1 MLKLR
6 KVAVTGGLACGK
18 SSVCRFFEKFGA
30 FVVNADEIVHRLLSP
45 ETTLGQR
52 IIQLIGSDIIIKNQI
67 DRSKIAQ
74 KVFNQPSLLYAL
86 EKLIHPVVLE
96 EIKKQYTLANQQEKG
111 KIFVAEIPLLFEAN
125 MEDFFDI
132 IITVIAE
139 PTIAKQRFKNAAG
152 SNSKEYE
159 KRSKQQMNIE
169 EKAERADY
177 VIENNGNLKE
187 LEAKTKEI
195 MVTIQKLPIMKQL

>member
-30 FVVNADEIVHRLLSP
+30 FVVSSDDIVHRLLSP
-45 ETTLGQR
+45 ETTLGQK
-52 IIQLIGSDIIIKNQI
+52 IIQLIGSDIIINNQI

-74 KVFNQPSLLYAL
+74 KVFNQSSLLHAL

-96 EIKKQYTLANQQEKG
+96 EIEKQYTLAKQQEKG
-111 KIFVAEIPLLFEAN
+111 KLFVAEIPLLFEAN
-125 MEDFFDI
+125 MEDFFDVV
-132 IITVIAE
+132 ITVIAQSA
-139 PTIAKQRFKNAAG
+139 IAKQRFKNATG
-152 SNSKEYE
+152 NNSNEYE
-159 KRSKQQMNIE
+159 KRSKQQMILE
-169 EKAERADY
+169 EKAKRADY
-177 VIENNGNLKE
+177 VIENNGSLDE

-195 MVTIQKLPIMKQL
+195 MVTIQSYQ